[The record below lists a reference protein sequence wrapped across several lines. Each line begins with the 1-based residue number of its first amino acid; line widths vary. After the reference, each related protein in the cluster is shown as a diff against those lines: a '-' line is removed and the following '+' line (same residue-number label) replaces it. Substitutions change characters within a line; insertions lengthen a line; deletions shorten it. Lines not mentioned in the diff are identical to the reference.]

1 MKEIRGYSLL
11 FQTTRKGEITR
22 LDDELVAND
31 NAYVLQFTLKEDDE
45 TPVDL
50 TGLEVKIRFQSTE
63 GFTADEPCEIVN
75 ATSGQIKYAMQ
86 GAQLKPGETVGI
98 VSIYEDGVR
107 ESSSKFAFLVLD
119 DLSSDKSVR
128 DSPQYSE
135 LQQAVEA
142 AEQVIGEAESILQS
156 ATTATNQA
164 EQAAENANIAASSVQ
179 QAVIEATEAAES
191 ANTAASSAQQAA
203 FAATNAA
210 NTATEALENVDSA
223 ISLAQ
228 EAAGNANTAAGI
240 AENAAQKAED
250 AAEQIT
256 VDISIDSTI
265 TGEPGTAAL
274 VENLGTQIHPN
285 FQFTI
290 PRGAQGEKGERGDSG
305 ITTPNNGF
313 FTVYVNEAGH
323 LIAVVADN
331 AGAPPLSIVDGHLIY
346 TI

>member
-22 LDDELVAND
+22 MDDELVAND
-31 NAYVLQFTLKEDDE
+31 SAYVLQFTLKEDDE

-63 GFTADEPCEIVN
+63 GFTSDEPCEIVN
-75 ATSGQIKYAMQ
+75 ATGGQIKYAMQ

-107 ESSSKFAFLVLD
+107 ESSSKFSFLVLD
-119 DLSSDKSVR
+119 DLSSDKSVK

-135 LQQAVEA
+135 LQKAIEEAERAVDG
-142 AEQVIGEAESILQS
+142 AEQVLQS
-156 ATTATNQA
+156 AEEATNQA
-164 EQAAENANIAASSVQ
+164 KQAAENANTAASSVQ
-179 QAVIEATEAAES
+179 QAINTASKAAEN
-191 ANTAASSAQQAA
+191 ANTAASSAQKAA
-203 FAATNAA
+203 SSAANASDAATKAA
-210 NTATEALENVDSA
+210 EHAEETML
-223 ISLAQ
+223 LAQ
-228 EAAGNANTAAGI
+228 EAAEEANSAAS
-240 AENAAQKAED
+240 AAQNAAKQAED
-250 AAEQIT
+250 AAEQIA

-265 TGEPGTAAL
+265 TGEPGTAAA
-274 VENLGTQIHPN
+274 VENLGTQIHPR

-305 ITTPNNGF
+305 ITAPSDGF

-331 AGAPPLSIVDGHLIY
+331 AAAPPLSIVDGHLIY